1 MIVFVILNT
10 EGKRVIL
17 CFGSLWFFTF
27 TTVHPNMEALNL
39 NLAKD
44 SEPSSS
50 QEANPDRSNAA
61 ATTSS
66 CPPSSS
72 KVVVADTLPISLDL
86 TLQFNSNDIDS
97 KGEGEIQ
104 GETSINKSSSS
115 AMPRVFSCN
124 YCRRK
129 FFSSQAL
136 GGHQNAHKR
145 ERTMAKRVT
154 RMGMFFDRYGSLASL
169 PLHGSA
175 LRSLGIEAHGALHQT
190 VLASDQRPY
199 PGRSVGAKFEQSSF
213 GFPTFIDDYDD
224 DVGMFWPGSFRQV
237 AAKVDSSLGPLKTTV
252 QNSNPEFGKTMPPPR
267 TETSSPDLTLRL

>member
-1 MIVFVILNT
+1 
-10 EGKRVIL
+10 
-17 CFGSLWFFTF
+17 
-27 TTVHPNMEALNL
+27 METLDFNIEA
-39 NLAKD
+39 AKD

-50 QEANPDRSNAA
+50 QEANPDHSNTGTAS
-61 ATTSS
+61 SS

-72 KVVVADTLPISLDL
+72 KVAVAVADAVPISLDL
-86 TLQFNSNDIDS
+86 TLQFNSNDIES
-97 KGEGEIQ
+97 KGDGDGENH
-104 GETSINKSSSS
+104 GETNGNKSSSAS
-115 AMPRVFSCN
+115 TPRVFSCN

-190 VLASDQRPY
+190 VLASDHRPY
-199 PGRSVGAKFEQSSF
+199 PGRSVGAKFEHSAF
-213 GFPTFIDDYDD
+213 GFPTFVEEYED

-237 AAKVDSSLGPLKTTV
+237 AAKVDSSLGPLKSTV
-252 QNSNPEFGKTMPPPR
+252 QISDSEFGKTIPPPPR
-267 TETSSPDLTLRL
+267 TEESSPDLTLRL